1 MSICGTSERLSPVSG
16 ESDPRPAAAIEEAIA
31 AVRSLAPDTVGDRLH
46 FTFVNREEDEYSF
59 RCRTAPWMANVAGS
73 LHGGMSAAIVDQAMG
88 YVVYAIQPG
97 PGFSPT
103 VQMQL
108 CYHRSVVPGKEMIV
122 KVFVMSRGKTTMHLR
137 AKLYHADAPDRLC
150 VSATGMYQYIPVP
163 PKK

>member
-1 MSICGTSERLSPVSG
+1 MSG
-16 ESDPRPAAAIEEAIA
+16 ENDPRPVAERVEEAIA
-31 AVRSLAPDTVGDRLH
+31 AVRALAPDTVGDQLH
-46 FTFVNREEDEYSF
+46 FTLVNWEEDVYSF
-59 RCRTAPWMANVAGS
+59 RCCTAPWMANVAGS

-108 CYHRSVVPGKEMIV
+108 CYHRPLVPGREMIV

-137 AKLYHADAPDRLC
+137 AELCHADAPDRLC
-150 VSATGMYQYIPVP
+150 VSATGVYQYVP
-163 PKK
+163 APPEK